1 MMRSGRL
8 LVEESP
14 ENLLGRH
21 RLTSLEDVFLKLCMK
36 DDSTVPTS
44 QLTASTSSLVALRNT
59 DQISGKTQRALQG
72 HVNMSFQHS
81 TTELNVSQT
90 SGKPL
95 AM

>member
-59 DQISGKTQRALQG
+59 DQISAQRALQG

>member
-44 QLTASTSSLVALRNT
+44 QLTASTTSSVVALRNT
-59 DQISGKTQRALQG
+59 DRISAQRALEG

-95 AM
+95 AMM